1 MSTREPNRA
10 CGLWRRCGTDTEGCV
25 YDLLAPLLLPLCHA
39 AGKQRRRVASSS
51 TLHCWR
57 WSCVW
62 WLCVHALC
70 VETVLYSCH
79 DLCWRHCDS
88 RLHQSISRSHLARGR
103 SRGRGSIQS
112 RCCPPRAAPLC
123 IISHDCR
130 HPHTGDLR
138 PHAASASFR
147 RWASCFASHWHC
159 SHSRLLSP
167 INVGAASSSSSER
180 QRHETAKRCE
190 GRDE

>member
-62 WLCVHALC
+62 CLCVH
-70 VETVLYSCH
+70 V
-79 DLCWRHCDS
+79 
-88 RLHQSISRSHLARGR
+88 
-103 SRGRGSIQS
+103 
-112 RCCPPRAAPLC
+112 
-123 IISHDCR
+123 
-130 HPHTGDLR
+130 
-138 PHAASASFR
+138 HA
-147 RWASCFASHWHC
+147 
-159 SHSRLLSP
+159 
-167 INVGAASSSSSER
+167 E
-180 QRHETAKRCE
+180 
-190 GRDE
+190 